1 MKLEDI
7 KVGDKFVTRD
17 GGVVTCF
24 EKEDDRFSVEGD
36 VDGETELS
44 YPFFKNNYNERKNEW
59 VWDYKHNR
67 NLVEKIFFSY
77 IENERN

>member
-1 MKLEDI
+1 MKFEDI
-7 KVGDKFVTRD
+7 KVGDKFITRD
-17 GGVVTCF
+17 GGVVECF
-24 EKEDDRFSVEGD
+24 EKGSDKFYVVGD
-36 VDGETELS
+36 TDSETDLS
-44 YPFFKNNYNERKNEW
+44 YPFFKNNYDELKNEW